1 MNRTRQIPAEEVIRC
16 AVQESIEVKTSLLQ
30 QHVAVITHLT
40 EILIS
45 ALRAGRKVVLF
56 GNGGSA
62 ADAQHVAGNLSAHP
76 AARH

>member
-16 AVQESIEVKTSLLQ
+16 AVQGTLRSRLACCSSR
-30 QHVAVITHLT
+30 VAVITHLT